1 MLLKYKNQEG
11 RGHCTIPLVDM
22 NNDYRSNDLLKTI
35 QQNLPTFSKG
45 QRHIAVFMIEHY
57 DKAAYMT
64 AAKLGQLVGVSESTV
79 VRFAIELGFAGYPE
93 LQHSLQELIRTKLT
107 ALQRIEI
114 TNDRIGDSDL
124 LEKVLCSD
132 IDKIKRTLEEVDRAS
147 FNSAV
152 DAMIGAKMIYIIGM
166 RSSSSLASFMYHYL
180 SLVFPHVRLVRTT
193 SGSEIFEQILRISK
207 DDVIIGISFP
217 RYSKRIIN
225 ALAYAKRQS
234 AHVVAITDSH
244 SSPIAEPADDLLLA
258 KSDMASFVDSLVA
271 PLSIINA
278 LIVAIGRKKQD
289 EITETFGRLEKIWD
303 EYDVYEKPRDE
314 SHE

>member
-1 MLLKYKNQEG
+1 
-11 RGHCTIPLVDM
+11 M
-22 NNDYRSNDLLKTI
+22 NNETYKPQDLLRTI
-35 QQNLPTFSKG
+35 QQKQSTFSKG
-45 QRHIAVFMIEHY
+45 QRHIAAFMLEHY

-64 AAKLGQLVGVSESTV
+64 AAKLGALVGVSESTV
-79 VRFAIELGFAGYPE
+79 VRFAIELGFNGYPE
-93 LQHSLQELIRTKLT
+93 LQQSLQELIRTKLT

-132 IDKIKRTLEEVDRAS
+132 IEKIKRTLEEIDRDS

-152 DAMIGAKMIYIIGM
+152 DAMIGANMIYIIGM

-193 SGSEIFEQILRISK
+193 SGSEVFEQLLRISK
-207 DDVIIGISFP
+207 GDVIIGISFP

-225 ALAYAKRQS
+225 ALEYAKKQS
-234 AHVVAITDSH
+234 AHVVAITDSVT
-244 SSPIAEPADDLLLA
+244 SPIAASADDLLLA

-278 LIVAIGRKKQD
+278 LIVAIGKKKQN
-289 EITETFGRLEKIWD
+289 EIAETFDKLEKIWD
-303 EYDVYEKPRDE
+303 EYDVYEKSRDN
-314 SHE
+314 

>member
-1 MLLKYKNQEG
+1 
-11 RGHCTIPLVDM
+11 M
-22 NNDYRSNDLLKTI
+22 NNEYKQNDLLNTI
-35 QQNLPTFSKG
+35 EQKLPTFSKG
-45 QRHIAVFMIEHY
+45 QRHIAAFMLEHY

-64 AAKLGQLVGVSESTV
+64 AAKLGNLAGVSESTV
-79 VRFAIELGFAGYPE
+79 VRFAIELGFDGYPE

-132 IDKIKRTLEEVDRAS
+132 IDKIKRTLEEIDRKS
-147 FNSAV
+147 FDSAV

-180 SLVFPHVRLVRTT
+180 SLIFPHVRLVRTT

-207 DDVIIGISFP
+207 GDVIIGISFP

-225 ALAYAKRQS
+225 ALEYAKKQS
-234 AHVVAITDSH
+234 AHVVSITDSPA
-244 SSPIAEPADDLLLA
+244 SPIAAMADDTLLA

-289 EITETFGRLEKIWD
+289 EVSETFGKLEQIWD
-303 EYDVYEKPRDE
+303 EYDVYDK
-314 SHE
+314 SHDSKSEDGAR

>member
-1 MLLKYKNQEG
+1 
-11 RGHCTIPLVDM
+11 M
-22 NNDYRSNDLLKTI
+22 NNETYKPQDLLRTI
-35 QQNLPTFSKG
+35 QQKQSTFSKG
-45 QRHIAVFMIEHY
+45 QRHIAAFMLEHY

-64 AAKLGQLVGVSESTV
+64 AAKLGALVGVSESTV
-79 VRFAIELGFAGYPE
+79 VRFAIELGFNGYPE
-93 LQHSLQELIRTKLT
+93 LQQSLQELIRTKLT

-132 IDKIKRTLEEVDRAS
+132 IEKIKRTLEEIDRDS

-152 DAMIGAKMIYIIGM
+152 DAMIGANMIYIIGM

-193 SGSEIFEQILRISK
+193 SGSEIFEQLLRISK
-207 DDVIIGISFP
+207 GDVIIGISFP

-225 ALAYAKRQS
+225 ALEYAKKQS
-234 AHVVAITDSH
+234 AHVVAITDSVT
-244 SSPIAEPADDLLLA
+244 SPIAAPADDLLLA

-278 LIVAIGRKKQD
+278 LIVAIGKKKQN
-289 EITETFGRLEKIWD
+289 EIAETFDKLEKIWD
-303 EYDVYEKPRDE
+303 EYDVYEKSRDN
-314 SHE
+314 